1 MKLYQNFEL
10 LTYPEWGEGI
20 QIEFSKNGNFSI
32 VRGVFK
38 QKRSGAFLPKY
49 PPPLEDFFGTYQG
62 GYLAQFQF
70 KKNDF
75 NSMFSGMNF
84 IRKVKSWA
92 CFYNLVF

>member
-1 MKLYQNFEL
+1 MNLVKTVIFL
-10 LTYPEWGEGI
+10 LSGGYL
-20 QIEFSKNGNFSI
+20 SRNA
-32 VRGVFK
+32 RGRFY
-38 QKRSGAFLPKY
+38 LNT
-49 PPPLEDFFGTYQG
+49 PPLEDFFGTYQG